1 MKKEEKELFLSIVQ
15 FNQNE
20 LNLKYSLNIIMNYQD
35 VQNTCKSLLLTYF
48 TYCHI
53 VKHHLKIIIHLKIYT
68 NN

>member
-35 VQNTCKSLLLTYF
+35 VQNTCKSLLLTYC
-48 TYCHI
+48 YI
-53 VKHHLKIIIHLKIYT
+53 VKHYLKIIIHLKIYT